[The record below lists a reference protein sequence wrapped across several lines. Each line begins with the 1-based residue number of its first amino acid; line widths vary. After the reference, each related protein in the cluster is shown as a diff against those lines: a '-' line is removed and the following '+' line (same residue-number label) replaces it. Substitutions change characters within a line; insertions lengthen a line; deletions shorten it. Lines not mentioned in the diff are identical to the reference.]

1 MFYVENSDPDE
12 LLKKVDILLDLIK
25 EENTEVLNAFA
36 SWVNSYLSY
45 LGNDDKE
52 EIQDKIEDLQ
62 GVKTMF
68 ETRLKEYGGK
78 LKKERN
84 KEIAIKML
92 NKNYPIEEISE
103 MTGLS
108 IGEIKSL
115 KVPQKV

>member
-12 LLKKVDILLDLIK
+12 LLKEVDILLDLIK

-52 EIQDKIEDLQ
+52 EIQEKIEDLQ

-68 ETRLKEYGGK
+68 ETS
-78 LKKERN
+78 LKK
-84 KEIAIKML
+84 
-92 NKNYPIEEISE
+92 YY
-103 MTGLS
+103 
-108 IGEIKSL
+108 
-115 KVPQKV
+115 